1 MLAFLV
7 ACFVFCVSIV
17 VVDLIRLHRNQRETH
32 VKRKRIDI
40 YV

>member
-17 VVDLIRLHRNQRETH
+17 VVDLRLNNRRETRAR
-32 VKRKRIDI
+32 RKRIDI

>member
-7 ACFVFCVSIV
+7 ACFVCCVSIV
-17 VVDLIRLHRNQRETH
+17 VVDLIRLSNRRETH
-32 VKRKRIDI
+32 VERKRIDI